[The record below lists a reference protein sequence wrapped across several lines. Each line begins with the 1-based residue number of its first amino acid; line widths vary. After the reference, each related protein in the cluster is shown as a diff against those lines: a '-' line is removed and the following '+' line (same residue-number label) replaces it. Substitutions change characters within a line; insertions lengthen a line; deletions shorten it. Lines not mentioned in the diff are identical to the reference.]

1 MKNNKLLKGLLITL
15 IAAYPLNTYAATK
28 KETVFTNLNTNG
40 SVVDTTV
47 TNYVCAITKE
57 QYEDD
62 TRLKEIVNLNG
73 NETFTQDGDK
83 ITWKVNGKDIYYQ
96 GNTDEEQPI
105 NVSIKYYLDGKEMN
119 AEDIKGKSGNVKIQI
134 SLENQKVSF
143 HGRRRMENMKLYIL
157 HL

>member
-105 NVSIKYYLDGKEMN
+105 NDLVLFFDTTTTKYPIDQSWRYIAMDWFDTVCGCNIWEM
-119 AEDIKGKSGNVKIQI
+119 
-134 SLENQKVSF
+134 
-143 HGRRRMENMKLYIL
+143 
-157 HL
+157 